1 MGKLNKTLVTEFIL
15 LAFSDLKEMQM
26 VLFIIILLAYLVC
39 VSGNITIIY
48 LVRVER
54 TLHVPMYLFLSTFAF
69 AEILFVSVPIP
80 KLLVNLICNDHR
92 ISLYGCFAQ
101 VYAFNALGEIECLV
115 ITIMVYDRYLAV
127 NKPLHYTQIM
137 KPELQLKLAMLPW
150 GIGLIL
156 SFILTM
162 FTASLEFCDSN
173 VINHFFCDL
182 GPLQSLA
189 CSNTLLCNIVTST
202 AAVIATIIP
211 ISMIIGMYIQ
221 LIITVSSAHGNGD
234 KSKMFS
240 TCSSHMIV
248 AGLFFGTAFVV
259 YVNPNGSRYDK
270 FLALTY
276 TVVTPLLN
284 PFIYTLRNRD
294 SEARSAGAASGTR
307 AVCTYDGNQDWQ
319 SSSSVPAYGA
329 LPCQGPI
336 ESIYFVLGVVCGSL
350 TGKVVQANG
359 WSMSRAHGR
368 AEMVGVHNLWCSE
381 LCATQEQNRRVGY
394 EMVEV
399 AMVLNA

>member
-1 MGKLNKTLVTEFIL
+1 METLNKTLVTEFIL

-26 VLFIIILLAYLVC
+26 VLFVIILLAYLVC

-69 AEILFVSVPIP
+69 AEVLFVSVPIP
-80 KLLVNLICNDHR
+80 KLLANLICNDHR

-101 VYAFNALGEIECLV
+101 VYAFNALGEIECFV

-137 KPELQLKLAMLPW
+137 KPELQLKLATLPW

-156 SFILTM
+156 SLILTM

-202 AAVIATIIP
+202 AAVIAIIMP
-211 ISMIIGMYIQ
+211 FLMIIGMYIQ
-221 LIITVSSAHGNGD
+221 LIISVSSAHGNAD

-294 SEARSAGAASGTR
+294 VKSALVKHIHSKT
-307 AVCTYDGNQDWQ
+307 C
-319 SSSSVPAYGA
+319 
-329 LPCQGPI
+329 
-336 ESIYFVLGVVCGSL
+336 
-350 TGKVVQANG
+350 
-359 WSMSRAHGR
+359 
-368 AEMVGVHNLWCSE
+368 
-381 LCATQEQNRRVGY
+381 
-394 EMVEV
+394 
-399 AMVLNA
+399 